1 MNRLALGGVKQ
12 SDPGL
17 GRSESYPTVP
27 CSSAAAVVK
36 ILNDEPAPK
45 TLLGSATML
54 VERSPLAA
62 SVPRLRLAT
71 MASTSWPPLPGA
83 TTANVL
89 ATPSCAVGTLR
100 STASFTVWLTTG
112 SIVVLIV

>member
-1 MNRLALGGVKQ
+1 M
-12 SDPGL
+12 
-17 GRSESYPTVP
+17 GRSELNPTVP

-36 ILNDEPAPK
+36 ILNEEPAPK
-45 TLLGSATML
+45 TLLASATMF
-54 VERSPLAA
+54 VERSPAPA

-71 MASTSWPPLPGA
+71 IATTSWAVLPGV

-89 ATPSCAVGTLR
+89 ATPSWFVGTLR
-100 STASFTVWLTTG
+100 STASLITWLTVG